1 MDKLITLIG
10 FLFILSCSNTEYSP
24 KYSNFDNDWER
35 ENLIGRV
42 KSIEQFKANVSESKK
57 KGTEKPDIQLKKE
70 FSETGMLSYV
80 EYFDSFGNL
89 EYYIRNEFDS
99 KGYRLKSITENYVLN
114 TKSVEKN
121 IIDST
126 TGKLISTNVNYSD
139 SSYLNGFFKYDEKEN
154 LIEQLSVEDK
164 DTTKNQFEYIFDTRG
179 NIVTRK
185 QIQKT
190 EDSIYEYLNEYKYN
204 QDNNLIELKSSSE
217 FSETALAYE
226 YDNRNRIKMI
236 AEFNNG
242 ELQKES
248 FYDKL
253 NNQTL
258 VKFYNNGS
266 LSKEMK
272 FEYELDK
279 TGNWIKRKVFINE
292 HTSQKSSWIP
302 IYNETRKFEYYE

>member
-1 MDKLITLIG
+1 MNKIIKLLG

-35 ENLIGRV
+35 ENLIGKV
-42 KSIEQFKANVSESKK
+42 KTIEQFKANVTDSKK
-57 KGTEKPDIQLKKE
+57 KETENPVIQVKKE
-70 FSETGMLSYV
+70 FTETGMLSYV
-80 EYFDSFGNL
+80 EHFDSFGNL

-99 KGYRLKSITENYVLN
+99 KGYRLKSISENYILN
-114 TKSVEKN
+114 SKSVEEN
-121 IIDST
+121 IFDT
-126 TGKLISTNVNYSD
+126 TIGKLISTNINFSD
-139 SSYLNGFFKYDEKEN
+139 STYLKGFFKYDKKGN
-154 LIEQLSVEDK
+154 LIEQLSIEDK
-164 DTTKNQFEYIFDTRG
+164 DTTKNIFEYIFDTSG
-179 NIVTRK
+179 NIVSRK

-190 EDSIYEYLNEYKYN
+190 EDSKYEYRNEYKYN

-217 FSETALAYE
+217 FSETQLAYE
-226 YDNRNRIKMI
+226 YDNRNRTKMI

-248 FYDKL
+248 FFDKFY
-253 NNQTL
+253 NQTL

-266 LSKEMK
+266 LSREMK

-279 TGNWIKRKVFINE
+279 KGNWIKRKVFIKE
-292 HTSQKSSWIP
+292 HTSQRKSWIP

>member
-1 MDKLITLIG
+1 MNKITALLG

-42 KSIEQFKANVSESKK
+42 KSIEQFKANVSDIKK
-57 KGTEKPDIQLKKE
+57 KETEKPIIQLKKE
-70 FSETGMLSYV
+70 FSETGMITYI
-80 EYFDSFGNL
+80 ENFDSFGNL
-89 EYYIRNEFDS
+89 EYNNRNEFDS
-99 KGYRLKSITENYVLN
+99 NDYRLKSISENFVLN
-114 TKSVEKN
+114 TKTVENN

-126 TGKLISTNVNYSD
+126 IGKIISTKINFSD
-139 SSYLNGFFKYDEKEN
+139 STYIKGFFKYDKNGN
-154 LIEQLSVEDK
+154 LIEQLSIEDK
-164 DTTKNQFEYIFDTRG
+164 DTTKNRFEYIFDTSG
-179 NIVTRK
+179 NIVSRK
-185 QIQKT
+185 QIQNT
-190 EDSIYEYLNEYKYN
+190 EDNIYEYLSEYKYN

-217 FSETALAYE
+217 FSETALTYE
-226 YDNRNRIKMI
+226 YDNRNRIKII
-236 AEFNNG
+236 AEFING

-248 FYDKL
+248 FFDKL

-279 TGNWIKRKVFINE
+279 TGNWIKRKVFLNE
-292 HTSQKSSWIP
+292 HTNQKSSWIP
-302 IYNETRKFEYYE
+302 IFNETRMFEYYE

>member
-1 MDKLITLIG
+1 MKNIISLLG
-10 FLFILSCSNTEYSP
+10 FLFILSCSNIDYSP

-42 KSIEQFKANVSESKK
+42 KSIEQFKANVTDSNKK
-57 KGTEKPDIQLKKE
+57 ETEKPVIQVKKE
-70 FSETGMLSYV
+70 FSETGMLKYF
-80 EYFDSFGNL
+80 EHFDSFGNL

-114 TKSVEKN
+114 TNSVEKN
-121 IIDST
+121 IFDST
-126 TGKLISTNVNYSD
+126 IGKLISTEIYFND
-139 SSYLNGFFKYDEKEN
+139 STYLKGFFKYDKKGN
-154 LIEQLSVEDK
+154 LIEQLSVEDN
-164 DTTKNQFEYIFDTRG
+164 DTTTNRFEYIFDTSG
-179 NIVTRK
+179 NIVSRK

-190 EDSIYEYLNEYKYN
+190 EDSKYEYLNEYKYN

-217 FSETALAYE
+217 FSDTELAYE
-226 YDNRNRIKMI
+226 YDNRIRIKMI

-248 FYDKL
+248 FFDKL
-253 NNQTL
+253 NNQTS

-266 LSKEMK
+266 FSKEMK

-279 TGNWIKRKVFINE
+279 TGNWIKRKVFLNE
-292 HTSQKSSWIP
+292 HTNQSRSWIQ